1 MSIEDLKNSIRDIP
15 DFPQKGVIFKDITPL
30 LQNGKLF
37 REAVDLLAEPY
48 LEEPPELV
56 AAIDARGFIFGA
68 ALAYKLGVG
77 LVPIRKEG
85 KLPYHTRKAS
95 YDLEYGSATVEIH
108 QDAIKEGERVLLV
121 DDLLATGGTL
131 AAAAELI
138 RRHSA
143 RLIGI
148 AVLIEL
154 DFLHGR
160 EKLTDYPLFSLLH
173 Y

>member
-131 AAAAELI
+131 AAATELI
-138 RRHSA
+138 KKHHA

>member
-1 MSIEDLKNSIRDIP
+1 MSIEDLRNSIRDIP

-30 LQNGKLF
+30 LRDGKLF

-48 LEEPPELV
+48 LHEPPNLV

-68 ALAYKLGVG
+68 ALAYKFGVG

-85 KLPYHTRKAS
+85 KLPYHTHKAS

-131 AAAAELI
+131 AAATELI
-138 RRHSA
+138 KKHHA

-154 DFLHGR
+154 DFLPGR

>member
-1 MSIEDLKNSIRDIP
+1 MSKEDLERSIRDIP
-15 DFPQKGVIFKDITPL
+15 DFPREGVIFKDITPL
-30 LQNGKLF
+30 LQDGELF

-48 LEEPPELV
+48 LSAPPDLV

-77 LVPIRKEG
+77 LIPIRKEG
-85 KLPYHTRKAS
+85 KLPYDTLKVS
-95 YDLEYGSATVEIH
+95 YDLEYGSDTVEIH
-108 QDAIKEGERVLLV
+108 QDAIREGEKVLLV

-131 AAAAELI
+131 AASAELI
-138 RRHSA
+138 KNHGA

-160 EKLTDYPLFSLLH
+160 DKLPDSPLFSLIH

>member
-1 MSIEDLKNSIRDIP
+1 MSIEDLQNAIRDVP

-30 LQNGKLF
+30 LQDGRLF
-37 REAVDLLAEPY
+37 REAVDLLAAPY
-48 LEEPPELV
+48 SQDPPDTV
-56 AAIDARGFIFGA
+56 VAIDARGFIFGA
-68 ALAYKLGVG
+68 ALAYKFGVG
-77 LVPIRKEG
+77 LIPIRKEG
-85 KLPYHTRKAS
+85 KLPYLTRKAD
-95 YDLEYGSATVEIH
+95 YDLEYGSATVEVH

-131 AAAAELI
+131 AAAAELMKNY
-138 RRHSA
+138 RV

-160 EKLTDYPLFSLLH
+160 EKLPDYPIFSLLH